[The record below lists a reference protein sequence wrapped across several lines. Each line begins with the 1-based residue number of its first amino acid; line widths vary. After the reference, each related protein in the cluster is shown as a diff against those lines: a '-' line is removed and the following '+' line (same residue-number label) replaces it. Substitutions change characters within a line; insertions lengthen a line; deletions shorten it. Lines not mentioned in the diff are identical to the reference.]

1 MSLIANVIINL
12 YSVLLLFVIYFH
24 SSKNPNKAS
33 LQYRLYTNL
42 VILTIVMLIVDTLGR
57 FDGSVDTVYPLLNR
71 VGNFIVFA
79 LQPIIP
85 ATWVMYAHL
94 NIFQD
99 EERTLKLRKPLLFVA
114 FSNFILVILTQFTGW
129 FYVIDAENI
138 YQRGPL
144 YLVSVFFTIGLVI
157 VAFIMILKNK
167 DKVEERHYNSLLFFA
182 LPPVISIFLQI
193 HIYGISFMLN
203 AIVISL
209 LIILLNIQNQSMYT
223 DYLTGVYNRKW
234 LDFAINQRINRS
246 NAKQSFAAIL
256 IDLDEFKIIND
267 THGHDAGD
275 KVLQDVTKVLKSC
288 LGFEALLARYGG
300 DEFYIILD
308 TGDTD
313 ILQKTI
319 EQLRKCM
326 KDYNETN
333 QQGHKLSISVGSI
346 VYNPQ
351 SNWSVLDFQ
360 KRVDELL
367 YLNKR
372 NKKNNKK

>member
-1 MSLIANVIINL
+1 
-12 YSVLLLFVIYFH
+12 
-24 SSKNPNKAS
+24 
-33 LQYRLYTNL
+33 
-42 VILTIVMLIVDTLGR
+42 MLIVDTLGR
-57 FDGSVDTVYPLLNR
+57 FDGLAESFYPIFNR
-71 VGNFIVFA
+71 VGNFVVFA

-99 EERTLKLRKPLLFVA
+99 EERTLKLRKPLLLIVIF
-114 FSNFILVILTQFTGW
+114 NFILVILTQFTGW

-138 YQRGPL
+138 YQRGPF
-144 YLVSVFFTIGLVI
+144 YLISVLFAISLVI
-157 VAFIMILKNK
+157 VAFIMILMNK

-223 DYLTGVYNRKW
+223 DYLTGIYNRKW
-234 LDFAINQRINRS
+234 LDYAINQRINRS

-256 IDLDEFKIIND
+256 IDLDEFKTIND
-267 THGHDAGD
+267 TYGHDVGD
-275 KVLQDVTKVLKSC
+275 KVLQSLTQVFKSC
-288 LGFEALLARYGG
+288 LGSESLLARYGG
-300 DEFYIILD
+300 DEFYIILN
-308 TGDTD
+308 TGNKD
-313 ILQKTI
+313 ILQRTI
-319 EQLRKCM
+319 EQLRNCM

-333 QQGHKLSISVGSI
+333 ARGFKLSISVGSI
-346 VYNPQ
+346 VYDPQ
-351 SNWSVLDFQ
+351 SNWSVADFQ
-360 KRVDELL
+360 KKVDELL

-372 NKKNNKK
+372 NKKINKE